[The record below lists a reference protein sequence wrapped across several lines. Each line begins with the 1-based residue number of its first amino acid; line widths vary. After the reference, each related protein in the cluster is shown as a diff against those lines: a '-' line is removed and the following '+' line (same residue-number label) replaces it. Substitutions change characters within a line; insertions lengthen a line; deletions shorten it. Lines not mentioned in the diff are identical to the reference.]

1 MQPSRRGYLSATGAA
16 VVSLLSGCTASG
28 GLTDPSAGQSSSSEP
43 DPSGTSE
50 SDPSGTS
57 KADPSF
63 EARLTGPETDRRLF
77 GGTDVATVG
86 ELKEGRGSYMLPIT
100 LRESAATGVSET
112 FRTAGVEDDP
122 DAFEIVLFE
131 EGEEIDRFGV
141 AASIA
146 HEIAAGE
153 WGGEF
158 VLSVENRDRAV
169 ELRELLAE

>member
-1 MQPSRRGYLSATGAA
+1 MQPSRRGYLGATGAA

-28 GLTDPSAGQSSSSEP
+28 GLTDPSAGQS
-43 DPSGTSE
+43 PSSE
-50 SDPSGTS
+50 SDPSVTS
-57 KADPSF
+57 ESDPSF
-63 EARLTGPETDRRLF
+63 EARLTGPETDRQLF
-77 GGTDVATVG
+77 GGTEVATVG
-86 ELKEGRGSYMLPIT
+86 EVQEGRGGPYMLPIT
-100 LRESAATGVSET
+100 LRESAATAVSET

-141 AASIA
+141 APSIA

-153 WGGEF
+153 WGGEI